1 MKSNKYINK
10 KNNKISL
17 TNIEDISSKRYG
29 DLSSVNLYT
38 SDYSTIVTNSNI
50 YINKTPNLDRVHT
63 PLSQNKNAFNTIEDN
78 SKDIFYLSK
87 INLEHDIYLSS
98 LKKKISN
105 NKGRKK
111 EIRSQCY
118 KYKKKNN

>member
-1 MKSNKYINK
+1 MKSNKYINR

-17 TNIEDISSKRYG
+17 TNIEDISSKRYA

-38 SDYSTIVTNSNI
+38 SDYFTIVTNSNI
-50 YINKTPNLDRVHT
+50 YINKTSNLDRLHT
-63 PLSQNKNAFNTIEDN
+63 PLSPNKNTFNTIKDN

-98 LKKKISN
+98 LKYFSP
-105 NKGRKK
+105 
-111 EIRSQCY
+111 
-118 KYKKKNN
+118 